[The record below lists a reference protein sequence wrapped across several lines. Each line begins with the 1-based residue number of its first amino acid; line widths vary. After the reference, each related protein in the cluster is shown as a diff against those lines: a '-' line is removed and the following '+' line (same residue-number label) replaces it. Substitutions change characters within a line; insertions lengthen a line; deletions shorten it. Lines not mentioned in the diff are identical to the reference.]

1 MPSKNRAYEFNF
13 DGLVGPTHNYA
24 GLSHGNVASTANAN
38 LVAKPKEAA
47 TQGLQ
52 KMKALHDMGL
62 KQGVIAPMERPDVFT
77 LRKLGFTGTDA
88 QVIIKAA
95 KQAPKVLAACSSASS
110 MWTANACT
118 MAPSSDT
125 ADGKAH
131 FTPANLSNKF
141 HRSIEHE
148 TTGRIL
154 QSMFSD
160 EKHFAHH
167 AALPNGDHFGDE
179 GAANHTRFAD
189 VSSDAKYGKK
199 GVHFFVYGKYAFD
212 ASKPAPHK
220 FPARQTFEA
229 SQAVARLHKLDSDNV
244 VYAQQSPNVIDAGVF
259 HNDVISVGNGNV
271 LFAHQKAFLN
281 QMNVY
286 NDLERAYDGEEFHV
300 VEVGNNDVPVQDA
313 VKSYLFNSQLVTL
326 PNGDM
331 SLICPGECEKVP
343 SVKEYLDW
351 LVEQDTPIKQV
362 KIYDVKQSMQNGGGP
377 ACLRQRVVLNDSEVA
392 AMNQSVIMN
401 DELFGTLT
409 NWVGKHY
416 RETLSEDDLAD
427 PSLLVESRTA
437 LDELTQ
443 ILNLGSVY
451 PFQRV

>member
-1 MPSKNRAYEFNF
+1 MSSKNTAYEFNF

-47 TQGLQ
+47 LQGLQ

-125 ADGKAH
+125 ADARAH

-154 QSMFSD
+154 QAMFKD
-160 EKHFAHH
+160 DKHFAHH
-167 AALPNGDHFGDE
+167 SALPNGDHFGDE
-179 GAANHTRFAD
+179 GAANHTRFVD
-189 VSSDAKYGKK
+189 VNSSKGYGKK
-199 GVHFFVYGKYAFD
+199 GVHFFVFGKYAFD
-212 ASKPAPHK
+212 NSKPAPHK

-229 SQAVARLHKLDSDNV
+229 SQAVARLHGLDSDNV
-244 VYAQQSPNVIDAGVF
+244 VFAQQSPNVIDQGVF

-281 QMNVY
+281 QMQVY
-286 NDLERAYDGEEFHV
+286 TDLEHAFDGEEFHV
-300 VEVGNNDVPVQDA
+300 VEVGANDVPVEDA

-326 PNGDM
+326 PSGDM
-331 SLICPGECEKVP
+331 ALICPGECEAIP

-351 LVEQDTPIKQV
+351 LVEQDTPIKEV

-377 ACLRQRVVLNDSEVA
+377 ACLRQRVVLNESEMV
-392 AMNQSVIMN
+392 AMNQNVIMS
-401 DELFGTLT
+401 DSLFGSLNT
-409 NWVGKHY
+409 WVEKHY
-416 RETLSEDDLAD
+416 RETLTEDDLAD
-427 PSLLVESRTA
+427 PNLLVESRTA